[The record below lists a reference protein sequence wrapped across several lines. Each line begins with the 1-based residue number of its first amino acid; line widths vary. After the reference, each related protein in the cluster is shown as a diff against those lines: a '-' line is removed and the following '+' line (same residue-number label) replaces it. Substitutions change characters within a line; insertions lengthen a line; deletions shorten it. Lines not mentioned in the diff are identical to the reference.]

1 MTDLQ
6 TSLFVIGGAIIVGVV
21 SYNKWQEYKAKKS
34 VERAF
39 ATSHD
44 DVLMTPPVESTERS
58 ERTERH
64 EPVFFPSESGP
75 EVAVSPDIPQDNID
89 LTAEQ
94 LATEPQGQMVA
105 PSASAEVA
113 GSEAV
118 AVQNMTPPQI
128 ELPVDGL
135 IDCVIPLTLEAPV
148 RGDKILPVLNNLR
161 YVGNKPVNYIGE
173 DSHGEWEPI
182 AHGGVYKSLMAGVQ
196 MANRSNP
203 LNEIEYSELIISLR
217 QICDD
222 LGAEPDIPDM
232 AEVMQ
237 GARALHQFVIEHD
250 AQLGVNIQSKGAP
263 WAVSTL
269 MSALTRQGFDAR
281 PEGRLIMSDGDGGVL
296 FSLSINASATSETT
310 ARLTL
315 LLDVPRVSQSRDGY
329 GAMVACARSLAS
341 RLSGIVVDDSNQPLA
356 DVQLTEIAGQVDAFY
371 LDMEGAEISAGSTR
385 ALRLFS

>member
-6 TSLFVIGGAIIVGVV
+6 TSLFVIGGAIIVGVI

-34 VERAF
+34 VEQAF
-39 ATSHD
+39 SSSHD
-44 DVLMTPPVESTERS
+44 DVLMAPPTESS
-58 ERTERH
+58 ERAERH
-64 EPVFFPSESGP
+64 EPVFCEP
-75 EVAVSPDIPQDNID
+75 ENASAPLTAADIPQDNIEM
-89 LTAEQ
+89 TAEQ
-94 LATEPQGQMVA
+94 LATEAQGQTAA
-105 PSASAEVA
+105 PAASAEVD
-113 GSEAV
+113 
-118 AVQNMTPPQI
+118 PPPAAIATAQPQM

-135 IDCVIPLTLEAPV
+135 IDCAIPLALEASV
-148 RGDKILPVLNNLR
+148 RGDKVLPVLQNLR
-161 YVGNKPVNYIGE
+161 YVGNKPVNFIGE

-203 LNEIEYSELIISLR
+203 LNEIEYSELVMSLR

-232 AEVMQ
+232 TEVMQ

-263 WAVSTL
+263 WALNTL
-269 MSALTRQGFDAR
+269 LSALARQGFDAR
-281 PEGRLIMSDGDGGVL
+281 PDGRLIMSDGDGDVL
-296 FSLSINASATSETT
+296 FSLSTNAGAAKETT

-341 RLSGIVVDDSNQPLA
+341 RLGGVVVDDSNQPLA
-356 DVQLTEIAGQVDAFY
+356 DAQLAEIAGQVDAFY
-371 LDMEGAEISAGSTR
+371 LDMDAAEIPAGSTR

>member
-6 TSLFVIGGAIIVGVV
+6 TSLFVIGGVIIVGVV

-39 ATSHD
+39 STSHD
-44 DVLMTPPVESTERS
+44 DVLMTPPAAPSERS
-58 ERTERH
+58 ERH
-64 EPVFFPSESGP
+64 EPVLFTP
-75 EVAVSPDIPQDNID
+75 EATPDGSVPYDIPQDNIE

-94 LATEPQGQMVA
+94 LAIEPQGQMTA
-105 PSASAEVA
+105 PSAAEEVA
-113 GSEAV
+113 GLEAV
-118 AVQNMTPPQI
+118 MVKTVAPPQI

-135 IDCVIPLTLEAPV
+135 IDCVIPLSLEAPV
-148 RGDKILPVLNNLR
+148 RGDKILPVLQNLR

-182 AHGGVYKSLMAGVQ
+182 AHGGIYKSLMAGVQ

-203 LNEIEYSELIISLR
+203 LNEIEYSELVISLR

-232 AEVMQ
+232 TEVMQ

-263 WAVSTL
+263 WAVTTL

-341 RLSGIVVDDSNQPLA
+341 RLSGVVVDDSNQPLA
-356 DVQLTEIAGQVDAFY
+356 DMQLSEIAGQVDAFY
-371 LDMEGAEISAGSTR
+371 LDMDGAEIPAGSTR

>member
-6 TSLFVIGGAIIVGVV
+6 TSLFVIGGVIIVGVV

-39 ATSHD
+39 STSHD
-44 DVLMTPPVESTERS
+44 DVLMTPPAATPERS
-58 ERTERH
+58 ERH
-64 EPVFFPSESGP
+64 EPVLFTPETTLDGSVPS
-75 EVAVSPDIPQDNID
+75 DIPQDNIE

-94 LATEPQGQMVA
+94 LAIEPQGQMGQPSAGDQVSG
-105 PSASAEVA
+105 SASAA
-113 GSEAV
+113 SV
-118 AVQNMTPPQI
+118 AVSAPVPPQI

-135 IDCVIPLTLEAPV
+135 IDCVIPLSLEAPV
-148 RGDKILPVLNNLR
+148 RGDKILPVLQNLR

-182 AHGGVYKSLMAGVQ
+182 AHGGIYKSLMAGVQ

-203 LNEIEYSELIISLR
+203 LNEIEYSELVISLR

-232 AEVMQ
+232 TEVMQ

-263 WAVSTL
+263 WAVNTL

-341 RLSGIVVDDSNQPLA
+341 RLGGVVVDDSNQPLA
-356 DVQLTEIAGQVDAFY
+356 DAQLSEIAGQVDAFY
-371 LDMEGAEISAGSTR
+371 LDMDGAEIPAGSTR

>member
-6 TSLFVIGGAIIVGVV
+6 TSLFVIGGVIIVGVV

-39 ATSHD
+39 STSHD
-44 DVLMTPPVESTERS
+44 DVLMTPPAAPSERS
-58 ERTERH
+58 ERH
-64 EPVFFPSESGP
+64 EPVLFTP
-75 EVAVSPDIPQDNID
+75 EATPDGSVPYDIPQDNIE

-94 LATEPQGQMVA
+94 LAIEPQGQMTA
-105 PSASAEVA
+105 PSAAEEVA
-113 GSEAV
+113 GLEGVMVKTV
-118 AVQNMTPPQI
+118 APPQI

-135 IDCVIPLTLEAPV
+135 IDCVIPLSLEAPV
-148 RGDKILPVLNNLR
+148 RGDKILPVLQNLR

-182 AHGGVYKSLMAGVQ
+182 AHGGIYKSLMAGVQ

-203 LNEIEYSELIISLR
+203 LNEIEYSELVISLR

-232 AEVMQ
+232 TEVMQ

-263 WAVSTL
+263 WAVTTL

-341 RLSGIVVDDSNQPLA
+341 RLSGVVVDDSNQPLA
-356 DVQLTEIAGQVDAFY
+356 DMQLSEIAGQVDAFY
-371 LDMEGAEISAGSTR
+371 LDMDGAEIPAGSTR